1 MRRLAYNRVSF
12 AHIAKIKMYKEMRSA
27 DLAFSHLGLFVS
39 DLPAMTRFYRE
50 ALQFTVTDEGAL
62 GNVQLVF
69 LSRDPAEH
77 HQLVLASGRPAD
89 LAFNPVNQVSFR
101 VPGLE
106 QLRRFHARLIRAG
119 AVDVAPVTHGN
130 SISIYCRDPEGYRLE
145 IFMDTPWYC
154 DQPLREPID
163 FARTDDELMAQAEAI
178 ARRFPK
184 FMSRAQ
190 WQAQIVE
197 RMRADQAAP

>member
-1 MRRLAYNRVSF
+1 MN
-12 AHIAKIKMYKEMRSA
+12 MYKKMRSA

-39 DLPAMTRFYRE
+39 DLAAMTRFYRE
-50 ALQFTVTDEGAL
+50 ALQFTITDEGEL
-62 GNVQLVF
+62 GSVQLVF

-77 HQLVLASGRPAD
+77 HQLVLASGRPVD

-101 VPGLE
+101 VPNLE
-106 QLRRFHARLIRAG
+106 QLRRFHARLIQAG

-184 FMSRAQ
+184 FMPRAQ
-190 WQAQIVE
+190 WQAQIAE
-197 RMRADQAAP
+197 RMRADQAA

>member
-1 MRRLAYNRVSF
+1 MTENIRPS
-12 AHIAKIKMYKEMRSA
+12 
-27 DLAFSHLGLFVS
+27 DLAFSHLGLFVT
-39 DLPAMTRFYRE
+39 DLPAMTRFYKE
-50 ALQFTVTDEGAL
+50 ALQFTITDEGDL
-62 GNVQLVF
+62 GSVQLVF

-77 HQLVLASGRPAD
+77 HQLVLASGRPQD
-89 LAFNPVNQVSFR
+89 MAFNPVNQVSFR
-101 VPGLE
+101 VPGLQ
-106 QLRRFHARLIRAG
+106 QLRRFHERLIRAG

-163 FARTDDELMAQAEAI
+163 FSRTDDDLMAQAEAI

-184 FMSRAQ
+184 FMPRAQ
-190 WQAQIVE
+190 WQAQIAE
-197 RMRADQAAP
+197 RMRADQASV